1 MLATLVVAMMAVAGP
16 AVANPPNPQDT
27 GCPNGHPMMSV
38 ETMAEAGCGLPGLID
53 GAGNDDGYVWARAL
67 GDGWFQIIPNA
78 PVDTI
83 FSFTDNT
90 WFSS

>member
-1 MLATLVVAMMAVAGP
+1 
-16 AVANPPNPQDT
+16 
-27 GCPNGHPMMSV
+27 
-38 ETMAEAGCGLPGLID
+38 MAEAGYGLPGLID
-53 GAGNDDGYVWARAL
+53 GAGNDDGYVCARAL

-90 WFSS
+90 WFSN